1 MLEVEYRGASRR
13 YEYGVRDVI
22 AVGIG
27 ILLVCIRMIIGLG
40 GTLPYSFFRYHKVFF
55 SAEGDM
61 KGHAVSRYNS
71 PSADINS
78 IMVEQTVQHA
88 MPR

>member
-1 MLEVEYRGASRR
+1 MLEVECRSASRR

-27 ILLVCIRMIIGLG
+27 ILLVCMKIGLG

-71 PSADINS
+71 PSADIYS